1 MIPVAHD
8 TADDAFEG
16 RRNGMRWRL
25 KAAGSYIHHIFNP
38 TFPIWTAHPS
48 KFDGMVANFI
58 AVVDPKVAIPGKS
71 ALGFNGQPV
80 ISLHLGQS
88 PSLSTHFACQ
98 MSLW

>member
-1 MIPVAHD
+1 MVVRGDGLAVIELALIIIN
-8 TADDAFEG
+8 G
-16 RRNGMRWRL
+16 RRL
-25 KAAGSYIHHIFNP
+25 TNP

-80 ISLHLGQS
+80 ISLHFGQS
-88 PSLSTHFACQ
+88 PSL
-98 MSLW
+98 